1 MKSVF
6 GALLSCSVLL
16 TACTPIDTDTP
27 LTAAQEDKT
36 LSVYGHWLIEPDG
49 TVMPDPQP
57 SGLVRWRDKLVTL
70 SDRSAIESQRLRLRV
85 IEPATAA
92 LVDGGMKMQLSAELA
107 QNCFAPYVSDNPDLE
122 SLVLDPDDDSVFYMI
137 TEDGSYAEEMSQACK
152 LKYRNTGSS
161 AYPHLLVRLQLDEQN
176 RVFMTH
182 IRPLQYAAELMV
194 GDAPNDGI
202 EALAFGAGRTLY
214 LGLERDTHKQARVFK
229 LTMDADFWAS
239 DEFAPVTD
247 AQLNLPTFEK
257 GNHPINGMD
266 YYETEDGHGYL
277 LAAAR
282 NDSTLWVID
291 VQGKKPTRILAMEF
305 YAQLSNATD
314 NCQDYEKM
322 HNASIEGVAVIGQ
335 TLWMVNDP
343 WKEVYPKNINCLQNK
358 ANYENFSPLLFNVAI
373 EPQWFN

>member
-6 GALLSCSVLL
+6 GALLSCSMLL
-16 TACTPIDTDTP
+16 TACTPVDTDT
-27 LTAAQEDKT
+27 QDDKT
-36 LSVYGHWLIEPDG
+36 LSVYGHWITEPDG

-57 SGLVRWRDKLVTL
+57 SGLVHWRGNLVTL

-85 IEPATAA
+85 IEPASAS
-92 LVDGGMKMQLSAELA
+92 LVDGGMKMQLGAQLQ

-122 SLVLDPDDDSVFYMI
+122 SLVLDPDDDSVFYII
-137 TEDGSYAEEMSQACK
+137 TEDGSYAEEMSADCQQ
-152 LKYRNTGSS
+152 KYRNTGSS
-161 AYPHLLVRLQLDEQN
+161 AYPHLLVRLQLSAQN
-176 RVFMTH
+176 TVLMTH

-229 LTMDADFWAS
+229 VEMGEDFWTS
-239 DEFAPVTD
+239 DEFAPVID
-247 AQLNLPTFEK
+247 AELNLPNFEK

-305 YAQLSNATD
+305 YAQLSSSTD

-322 HNASIEGVAVIGQ
+322 HNASIEGVAVIDQ

-358 ANYENFSPLLFNVAI
+358 ANYENFSPLLFKVAI